1 MEMTR
6 EMFFNWKELKKEE
19 VVQAIVSNP
28 WMWVE
33 ILDFI
38 GTVMRHDEAY
48 HHEKKALEEMYHHKM
63 EELKEKYEILDD

>member
-6 EMFFNWKELKKEE
+6 EMFFDGKELKKDE

-28 WMWVE
+28 TEWTE

-38 GTVMRHDEAY
+38 GMVMRHDEAY

-63 EELKEKYEILDD
+63 EELKEKYEVLDE